1 MSPLT
6 EQRTTILIVDNNP
19 GAKSILG
26 LLLQSGGYLTL
37 TADSEEAALALI
49 PRHHPKLILLDTN
62 TPDLDN
68 YQLLRQLKDNPSCL
82 RIPIIM
88 VSARNDDI
96 DEALSLELGAD
107 DYIRKPLEPRLL
119 LARVKACL
127 RRTVVSAQDHLS
139 FGKFTIDRRERSA
152 HLGKQEL
159 ALTAAEF
166 DLLWLL
172 ASHAGQVLSRADIF
186 WATRGLEYD
195 GHDRSID
202 MRISRLRKLVHDDPH
217 NPRLIKAIRGQG
229 YLFSRRGW
237 QE

>member
-1 MSPLT
+1 MT
-6 EQRTTILIVDNNP
+6 EQRATILIVDNEP
-19 GAKSILG
+19 EGKSILD
-26 LLLQSGGYLTL
+26 LLLQSAGYLTL
-37 TADSEEAALALI
+37 TADGEDAALAVIALQR
-49 PRHHPKLILLDTN
+49 PDLILLDIVA
-62 TPDLDN
+62 PDLDG
-68 YQLLRQLKDNPSCL
+68 YQLLNQLRNNPSCL

-88 VSARNDDI
+88 VSARKDDP

-107 DYIRKPLEPRLL
+107 DYIRKPFEPRLL
-119 LARVKACL
+119 LARIKACL
-127 RRTVVSAQDHLS
+127 RRTMPPPRDHIS

-152 HLGKQEL
+152 HLGKQEM

-172 ASHAGQVLSRADIF
+172 ASHAGQVLSRAAIF

-202 MRISRLRKLVHDDPH
+202 MRISRLRKLLHDDPH
-217 NPRLIKAIRGQG
+217 TPRLIKAIRGQG

-237 QE
+237 PE

>member
-1 MSPLT
+1 MFSLT
-6 EQRTTILIVDNNP
+6 EQKTSILIVDNNP
-19 GAKSILG
+19 ETKSILG
-26 LLLQSGGYLTL
+26 LLLQSAGYLTL
-37 TADSEEAALALI
+37 TADGEEAALALL
-49 PRHHPKLILLDTN
+49 PRHRPDLILLDTIM
-62 TPDLDN
+62 PDLDN
-68 YQLLRQLKDNPSCL
+68 YQLLRQLKNNPSWQ
-82 RIPIIM
+82 RIPVII
-88 VSARNDDI
+88 VSARNDDV

-107 DYIRKPLEPRLL
+107 DYVRKPFEPRLL

-127 RRTVVSAQDHLS
+127 RRIVAPAQDRLS

-152 HLGKQEL
+152 HLGKQEM

-172 ASHAGQVLSRADIF
+172 ASHAGQVLSRADLF
-186 WATRGLEYD
+186 RATRGLEYD

-202 MRISRLRKLVHDDPH
+202 MRISRLRKYLRDDPH
-217 NPRLIKAIRGQG
+217 TPRLIKAIRGQG